1 MVWDNSTRA
10 ELSDFLDAMCNHKE
24 SINLETIGLT
34 FSSHRNELIVGN
46 IFIRVFNEQPHYII
60 KVKLDLNLF
69 QCTYLN
75 KLKIFFRILK
85 GFYRIS

>member
-10 ELSDFLDAMCNHKE
+10 ELNDFLDTMCNQKE

-46 IFIRVFNEQPHYII
+46 IFIRVFNEQSHFTI
-60 KVKLDLNLF
+60 KVCEQIILILCVCLHDLI
-69 QCTYLN
+69 
-75 KLKIFFRILK
+75 IFL
-85 GFYRIS
+85 

>member
-10 ELSDFLDAMCNHKE
+10 ELNDFLDTMCNQKE

-46 IFIRVFNEQPHYII
+46 IFIRVFNEQSHFTI
-60 KVKLDLNLF
+60 KVCK
-69 QCTYLN
+69 
-75 KLKIFFRILK
+75 
-85 GFYRIS
+85 